1 MYFIGHLSLEGLL
14 KTHRDEKSPIY
25 LAPWGLPGGDSARDP
40 CVLAADMQ
48 EGIARYCLMTQ
59 SEAVAFT
66 GSGADCESIKK
77 RIESEFQLRVEDA
90 VLSLPTHHFLQIAGG
105 GTLVPGEVSASLPL
119 ISKSDIGERGRARYD
134 AIRPLLDAQVR
145 TTAAVSAR
153 AKELN
158 IGTSTLYAWLNK
170 FDPKRGA
177 VSLCGSRRRR
187 VPRLEEAKQGGSGNR
202 GAQDSSVDTPAPAYW
217 LRTESPDNWIAE
229 KVAQFRIIGVE
240 VQKSKL
246 AELAQPGDIVITYS
260 RPGKACALRWHCE
273 RGRGRRVNTGQGTG
287 ACRLDW

>member
-77 RIESEFQLRVEDA
+77 RIERKFQLSVEDA
-90 VLSLPTHHFLQIAGG
+90 VLSLPTHHYLQVAGG
-105 GTLVPGEVSASLPL
+105 GTLLAGDMTACPP
-119 ISKSDIGERGRARYD
+119 IIPKPDMDERGRARYE

-153 AKELN
+153 AN
-158 IGTSTLYAWLNK
+158 RFFPFHRVTAGIPVG
-170 FDPKRGA
+170 GA
-177 VSLCGSRRRR
+177 TK
-187 VPRLEEAKQGGSGNR
+187 RLEPSKCFR
-202 GAQDSSVDTPAPAYW
+202 
-217 LRTESPDNWIAE
+217 PDIPIP
-229 KVAQFRIIGVE
+229 KVAML
-240 VQKSKL
+240 KL
-246 AELAQPGDIVITYS
+246 KPIQSEAEQ
-260 RPGKACALRWHCE
+260 
-273 RGRGRRVNTGQGTG
+273 TG
-287 ACRLDW
+287 